1 MGGRPLLT
9 SHVAWAPCPR
19 TRPHLEDAIQAALAT
34 VDDPEIRRPITDL
47 GMVKGFTVA
56 DRPVTVELL
65 LTVAGCPLR
74 DKLTT
79 DITAALTT
87 IPGIDRGG
95 DRLRR
100 DERGAAQGAADHA
113 ARWCAPREP
122 VIPFAQPGSRTRV
135 YAVAS
140 GKGGVGKSS
149 VTVNLAAALARRG
162 PVGRRGRRRHL
173 RPLGAPDARRA
184 TAGRPGSKT

>member
-1 MGGRPLLT
+1 MATPVHPAST
-9 SHVAWAPCPR
+9 V
-19 TRPHLEDAIQAALAT
+19 EDAIQAALAT
-34 VDDPEIRRPITDL
+34 VDDPEIRRPITEL

-56 DRPVTVELL
+56 GAGVKVELL

-79 DITAALTT
+79 DITAAVTKV
-87 IPGIDRGG
+87 PGITGVEIDFGVMTDEQRKALQASLRGG
-95 DRLRR
+95 Q
-100 DERGAAQGAADHA
+100 AA
-113 ARWCAPREP
+113 EP

-149 VTVNLAAALARRG
+149 VTVNLAASLAKRG
-162 PVGRRGRRRHL
+162 LSV
-173 RPLGAPDARRA
+173 
-184 TAGRPGSKT
+184 